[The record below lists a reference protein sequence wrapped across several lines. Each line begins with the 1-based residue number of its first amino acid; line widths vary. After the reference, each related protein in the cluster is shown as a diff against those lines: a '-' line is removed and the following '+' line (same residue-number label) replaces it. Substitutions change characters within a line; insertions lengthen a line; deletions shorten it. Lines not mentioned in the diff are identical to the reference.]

1 MAGLIRLYRYLLA
14 LLALSGI
21 AISYFAIIPGVHVS
35 RLTMTLNFFSYFTIQ
50 SNLLLAAILLCAQI
64 APRSSI
70 GRWASK
76 PSIRSAV
83 LIYVGIA
90 GIVYVLML
98 RDVWHPRG
106 WQLLGDQILH
116 YCVPV
121 LYALDWIFLSERG
134 RLSWRDVLWWLAFP
148 AAYSA
153 YTLAHGY
160 ISHFYPYPFLDVR
173 DIGLE
178 AVLQN
183 MGLLA
188 AAFLILGGVLTFLD
202 WVSTRQRVFRRA

>member
-1 MAGLIRLYRYLLA
+1 MAGLIRVYRYLLA

-21 AISYFAIIPGVHVS
+21 AVSYIAITPGVHVS
-35 RLTMTLNFFSYFTIQ
+35 RLTMTVNFFSYFTMQ
-50 SNLLLAAILLCAQI
+50 SNLLLAMTLLCAQI
-64 APRSSI
+64 APLSSI
-70 GRWASK
+70 GKWASK
-76 PSIRSAV
+76 PPVRSA
-83 LIYVGIA
+83 LLLYVGIA

-116 YCVPV
+116 YWVPL

-134 RLSWRDVLWWLAFP
+134 KLSWRDVLWWLAFP

-153 YTLAHGY
+153 YTLSHGY

-178 AVLQN
+178 GVLLN

-188 AAFLILGGVLTFLD
+188 SALLVLGGVLTFLD
-202 WVSTRQRVFRRA
+202 WVGAKQRAFRRA

>member
-1 MAGLIRLYRYLLA
+1 MTGLTRIYRYLLV
-14 LLALSGI
+14 LLALSGV
-21 AISYFAIIPGVHVS
+21 AVSYVAIIPGMHVS
-35 RLTMTLNFFSYFTIQ
+35 RLTMTVNFFSYFTIQ
-50 SNLLLAAILLCAQI
+50 SNLLLAMTLLCAQI
-64 APRSSI
+64 APLSPI
-70 GRWASK
+70 GQWANK
-76 PSIRSAV
+76 PSVRSA
-83 LIYVGIA
+83 LLLYVGIA

-116 YCVPV
+116 YCVPL
-121 LYALDWIFLSERG
+121 LYAADWIFLSERG
-134 RLSWRDVLWWLAFP
+134 KLSWRDVLWWLAFP
-148 AAYSA
+148 AAYSV

-178 AVLQN
+178 EVLLN

-188 AAFLILGGVLTFLD
+188 SALLALGGVLTFLD
-202 WVSTRQRVFRRA
+202 WVGAKQRVFRRA

>member
-1 MAGLIRLYRYLLA
+1 MAGMIRVYRYLLA

-21 AISYFAIIPGVHVS
+21 AISYFAIIPGGHVS
-35 RLTMTLNFFSYFTIQ
+35 RLTMTVNFFSYFTMQ
-50 SNLLLAAILLCAQI
+50 SNLLLAMTLLCAQI
-64 APRSSI
+64 APLSSI
-70 GRWASK
+70 GKWASK
-76 PSIRSAV
+76 PSVRSA
-83 LIYVGIA
+83 LLLYVGIA
-90 GIVYVLML
+90 GIVYFLML

-106 WQLLGDQILH
+106 WQLFGDQILH
-116 YCVPV
+116 YCVPL
-121 LYALDWIFLSERG
+121 LYAADWIFLSERG

-160 ISHFYPYPFLDVR
+160 ISRFYPYPFLDVR

-178 AVLQN
+178 AVLLN

-188 AAFLILGGVLTFLD
+188 TAFLVMRGMLTFLD
-202 WVSTRQRVFRRA
+202 WVGAWQRVFRRA